1 MGELGI
7 NKVITSFVLKIWPLS
22 VYQNVQS
29 LSKSITFMLFGK
41 FWLNEQLIKFL
52 GLKLVY
58 ITWLQG
64 K

>member
-1 MGELGI
+1 MGELRI
-7 NKVITSFVLKIWPLS
+7 NKVITSFVLKKWPLS
-22 VYQNVQS
+22 VYPNVQS

-41 FWLNEQLIKFL
+41 FWMNEQLIKFL

-58 ITWLQG
+58 ISWLQG